1 MHIAEGLSTRFILD
15 SRPRIHDVE
24 KSAESGEALLNHL
37 YKFDENLNRADKDSD
52 IESVH
57 SKICRIHLTVGNKIT
72 AEYQCNEIHHALKE
86 QIPTHETAHATVV
99 CILGKQECMIAFGKL
114 FLFNFF
120 IGKGLYHADS
130 AERILKACVDVSD
143 FPTVLHESFLHPAV
157 LTHRKHKHDN
167 YNDYEWNGKPPV
179 DEEQKDKG
187 ADNLDQRDKQVLWSV
202 VGKFRNIK

>member
-1 MHIAEGLSTRFILD
+1 M
-15 SRPRIHDVE
+15 
-24 KSAESGEALLNHL
+24 
-37 YKFDENLNRADKDSD
+37 
-52 IESVH
+52 
-57 SKICRIHLTVGNKIT
+57 
-72 AEYQCNEIHHALKE
+72 KE

-187 ADNLDQRDKQVLWSV
+187 ADNLIREINRFSGPWWANSAISNKSDTSLL
-202 VGKFRNIK
+202 IICPEL